1 MSNLRNECSHNH
13 FTYRQGHYSVTSLLE
28 LELAQWLIQNSVPII
43 KDNKTKNMAGGED
56 KPPSP
61 NISTLINPNLIQLFI
76 SVPFRFDFSLISV
89 RFNSSSIPVQSQFK
103 FSSILVPFQFWSK
116 HLHYVNSV
124 YSSSK
129 SEVTLLWENIH
140 LLYCNNKSG
149 NTLLHKSRHRTL
161 SQLMTLVMNH
171 FWSLMTSEK
180 KGWEI
185 EKVQHHQIT

>member
-43 KDNKTKNMAGGED
+43 KDNKTKNMAGVGD
-56 KPPSP
+56 KPPPP
-61 NISTLINPNLIQLFI
+61 NFSRLINPNLIQLFI

-89 RFNSSSIPVQSQFK
+89 RFNSSSIPVQSQFNPSSIPIQSQFK

-149 NTLLHKSRHRTL
+149 NTLLRKSRHRTL

-171 FWSLMTSEK
+171 F
-180 KGWEI
+180 
-185 EKVQHHQIT
+185 